1 MIDLN
6 EVIEAESLE
15 ELQKVKV
22 WISQEDR
29 RLKEE
34 RYFVDQKMAF
44 LKDGFLRLEEE
55 RRQFEREK
63 QQYTSHQEPSYEL
76 SAGDT
81 SAVEILFRSTIGN
94 PLALRKRYRDLV
106 KIFHPDNLFGDAE
119 LLRMINEE
127 FARCK
132 NLEEVQV

>member
-6 EVIEAESLE
+6 EVIEAESLD
-15 ELQKVKV
+15 ELRKVKI

-34 RYFVDQKMAF
+34 RYFVEQKMAF
-44 LKDGFLRLEEE
+44 LKDGFKRLEEE
-55 RRQFEREK
+55 RQKFEQEK
-63 QQYTSHQEPSYEL
+63 QHYSFKKETFYEL
-76 SAGDT
+76 STGD
-81 SAVEILFRSTIGN
+81 SSVVEMLFRSTMGN

-106 KIFHPDNLFGDAE
+106 KIFHPDNLFGDEE

-127 FARCK
+127 FSKCK
-132 NLEEVQV
+132 GLEES